1 MDNRT
6 LRGIACCP
14 WNTDWVCCWSGES
27 RDVRLYESTNG
38 KLLLRAMLPEIVS
51 CLACASPSPP
61 HLQQVSMP
69 RSFAW
74 GPKTPTGTCAV
85 GLINGRVAVTRL
97 LPQVKRVA
105 AHGLYLL
112 HVALTRQ
119 MLTRPLSQRPD
130 DASGV
135 ALLTA
140 RHPRSVLCLDWNAQ
154 LPGVIASGL
163 DKARNDNCIQGACC
177 CLRWWLRV
185 TAFVS
190 VWDVHSSAVGAGDA
204 SGSECGVIGDV
215 AHISE
220 PVWSRDSDR
229 CLALSWLPDQ
239 PHCLAAASGIK
250 VQPRPH
256 GFHCCCDHT
265 IKLEALDPEPKPK
278 PFS

>member
-112 HVALTRQ
+112 HFALTRQ
-119 MLTRPLSQRPD
+119 MLTRPLLQRPD

-135 ALLTA
+135 ALLSA

-163 DKARNDNCIQGACC
+163 DKARNDNCIQGVCC

-256 GFHCCCDHT
+256 VFTVVKNPH
-265 IKLEALDPEPKPK
+265 
-278 PFS
+278 